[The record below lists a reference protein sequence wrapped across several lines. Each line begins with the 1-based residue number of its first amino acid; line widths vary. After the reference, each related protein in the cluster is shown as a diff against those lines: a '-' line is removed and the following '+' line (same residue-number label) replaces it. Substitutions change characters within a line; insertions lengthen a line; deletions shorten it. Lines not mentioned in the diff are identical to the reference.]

1 MSSDTPV
8 GSKMA
13 EETVKMAEE
22 AFEAGGGEGEAGE
35 GTSFESVFESV
46 KTSLPGL
53 GESDR
58 NLLLPLPLYNAY
70 QIHTIYLLIQFRR
83 VLK

>member
-1 MSSDTPV
+1 MS
-8 GSKMA
+8 

-22 AFEAGGGEGEAGE
+22 AFEAAGGGGEGGE

-53 GESDR
+53 GE
-58 NLLLPLPLYNAY
+58 
-70 QIHTIYLLIQFRR
+70 
-83 VLK
+83 